1 MTVTIKPSRAVGTM
15 KAPPSKSQAHRLLI
29 SGALC
34 KEPASVSGV
43 AFSKDIEAT
52 LLGLRA
58 LGAEIKVSGDTVTL
72 KKGTRPKTVRFD
84 CMESGS
90 TLRFLLPM
98 CLTEPGDA
106 YLYAAK
112 RLLERPQKIYEDLC
126 KAQNITYEATK
137 ECIHLCGALKSGDYE
152 IPGNVS
158 SQFVSGLLFT
168 LPQLSGDSTIT
179 LTTPLSSRPYV
190 EMTLAALKSF
200 GAEIF
205 SKNDRQFS
213 VKGNT
218 EFKAASCIVEGDYS
232 NAAFFD
238 AFNTVG
244 GNVTVTGL
252 SKDTLQ
258 GDAVYKAL
266 FSKLSK
272 GQATVPIDD
281 CPDLGPILIAVMAAN
296 HGGTLTG
303 TRRLKIKE
311 SDRGAAMAEEL
322 KKFGVEITVSEDTI
336 FVPKGRLKAPTEKL
350 SGHND
355 HRIVMAL
362 SFLLSLV
369 GGTIEGAEAVAK
381 SLPDYFKRITDLG
394 IEVEEL

>member
-1 MTVTIKPSRAVGTM
+1 MTVTIKSSRAAGTM

-34 KEPASVSGV
+34 KEPATVSGV

-52 LLGLRA
+52 LSGLRA

-112 RLLERPQKIYEDLC
+112 RLLERPQQIYEDLC

-137 ECIHLCGALKSGDYE
+137 AYIHLCGALKSGNYE

-168 LPQLSGDSTIT
+168 LPQLSGDSTLT

-190 EMTLAALKSF
+190 DMTLAALKNF
-200 GAEIF
+200 GAEI
-205 SKNDRQFS
+205 SWQNDRQLFI
-213 VKGNT
+213 KGNT
-218 EFKAASCIVEGDYS
+218 EFKAARYTVEGDYS

-244 GNVTVTGL
+244 GCVTVTGL

-258 GDAVYKAL
+258 GDAVYKEL

-272 GQATVPIDD
+272 DQATVPIDD

-322 KKFGVEITVSEDTI
+322 KKLGVTVTVLEDTI
-336 FVPKGRLKAPTEKL
+336 LVPKTTLKAPTEKL